1 MELTKQDK
9 RHIEDE
15 VSRLAFRINIESQEY
30 ARLYEKTYLLALID
44 KLQDRLRIIR
54 LVEEN
59 GMRMSETKQ

>member
-15 VSRLAFRINIESQEY
+15 VSRLAIRINIESREY

-44 KLQDRLRIIR
+44 KLQDRLHIIK

-59 GMRMSETKQ
+59 GMRASETKQ

>member
-9 RHIEDE
+9 RRIEDE
-15 VSRLAFRINIESQEY
+15 VSRLAFRISIESREY

-44 KLQDRLRIIR
+44 KLQDRLRIIK

-59 GMRMSETKQ
+59 GMRMSEAKE